1 MAQRHD
7 KRRRVLLTLENG
19 ISYKA
24 LRRVIERLASEP
36 RGTEDVLAP
45 AAVERA
51 LEEEYG
57 CLRQVISLDRSSG
70 APFEW
75 EVGLAHRV
83 IPRYL
88 QSAAFAPY
96 VLQALDHFG
105 NSHDR
110 PWHLI
115 LYCDELVPGAARK
128 INNSRKTW
136 AYYLSVL
143 ELPRALLSHREAW
156 IPIGFLRSPIGRDV
170 VGGWSTIA
178 AKLMGTL
185 FLGPLSIR
193 DAGVVLDIPGCGPRV
208 VFFDMHVTIG
218 GSPALEQ
225 LWGTMGCNGVVPCSL
240 GCLNVVSSSSALA
253 THDPSHSLVDT
264 SCADRSK
271 FIMASNRQIW
281 GEIDE
286 LRAQRHVV
294 TRTRFRQM
302 EGIRAPLRCH
312 WASRETGT

>member
-7 KRRRVLLTLENG
+7 KRRRYLLTLESG

-24 LRRVIERLASEP
+24 LRRVIKRLASEP

-57 CLRQVISLDRSSG
+57 CLRQVTSLDRSSG

-75 EVGLAHRV
+75 EVGLAHRAL
-83 IPRYL
+83 PHYL
-88 QSAAFAPY
+88 QSAALAPY

-128 INNSRKTW
+128 INTSRKTQ

-178 AKLMGTL
+178 AKLMETL
-185 FLGPLSIR
+185 FLGSLSIR
-193 DAGVVLDIPGCGPRV
+193 DAGVVMDIPGCGPRV
-208 VFFDMHVTIG
+208 VFFDMHVAIG
-218 GSPALEQ
+218 DSPALQ
-225 LWGTMGCNGVVPCSL
+225 TNARHNGL
-240 GCLNVVSSSSALA
+240 
-253 THDPSHSLVDT
+253 
-264 SCADRSK
+264 
-271 FIMASNRQIW
+271 
-281 GEIDE
+281 
-286 LRAQRHVV
+286 
-294 TRTRFRQM
+294 
-302 EGIRAPLRCH
+302 
-312 WASRETGT
+312 